1 MTTTKKKTFFRIV
14 GGLLI
19 LLFFLGSVSL
29 YMFYHH
35 VYEPNVDLK
44 GQTDQDIYIPTG
56 STYEDVRAILHEQDL
71 LLNPETFHRLALRK
85 NYHNRVR
92 PGRYVVHDNMSNNG
106 LINMLR
112 AGNQVPVKVTFNNI
126 RTSAQLAGMVSRILE
141 VDSLSVINLLKDPAQ
156 AKAYG
161 FGPETFPLMFIP
173 NTYEFYWNTSASAL
187 FDRMHQEYKRY
198 WNNTRLEKA
207 RSVNLTP
214 SQAAILASIIQL
226 ETNKKDEMATIAGVY
241 INRLQ
246 KNIPLQ
252 ADPTVVF
259 AVGDLTIKRVLNH
272 HLKIDSPYNTYLNAG
287 LPPGPISLPA
297 PDVVDE
303 VLNYEDHDYIF
314 FCARDDF
321 SGYHAFA
328 KTYSEHLANA
338 RRYQKALNERKI
350 MK

>member
-1 MTTTKKKTFFRIV
+1 MTTTKKKTYFRMA

-19 LLFFLGSVSL
+19 LLFFLGSVGL
-29 YMFYHH
+29 YIFYHH

-44 GQTDQDIYIPTG
+44 GRTDLDVYIPTG
-56 STYEDVRAILHEQDL
+56 STYEDVQAILQQQDFL
-71 LLNPETFHRLALRK
+71 VNQETFHRLALRK
-85 NYHNRVR
+85 NYHNRIR
-92 PGRYVVHDNMSNNG
+92 PGRYVVRDNMSNNG

-112 AGNQVPVKVTFNNI
+112 AGNQAPVKVTFNNI
-126 RTSAQLAGMVSRILE
+126 RTSAQLAGAVSKMLE

-156 AKAYG
+156 AEAYG
-161 FGPETFPLMFIP
+161 FEPETFPLMFIP
-173 NTYEFYWNTSASAL
+173 NTYEFYWNTSSTAL

-207 RSVNLTP
+207 SRADLTP

-226 ETNKKDEMATIAGVY
+226 ETNKRDEMATIAGVY

-259 AVGDLTIKRVLNH
+259 AVGDLSIKRVLNH

-297 PDVVDE
+297 PEVIDE
-303 VLNYEDHDYIF
+303 VLNYKDHDYIF

-338 RRYQKALNERKI
+338 RRYQKALSERKI